1 MPERAKF
8 APMISGVFF
17 ALPATIA
24 MNCDSVVRAD
34 TPCVEQPPQ
43 PVAERPYRIVPYGYW
58 ACHQCHAMRTEVLLW
73 TARYDRAN
81 GRKCWSLVDA
91 NGRDV
96 TAAHVRAAAAPEPAP
111 TLSSKL
117 ASLWADFTGAWPKT
131 TFWADLTGAPPK
143 ATPES
148 KAPQISA
155 PNPSHKTQI
164 KSANADNGV
173 REGQRSSGEGH
184 VERRVSSVPPELER
198 DPLFQEFLRWRERE
212 KIMKTFSPPP
222 STQ

>member
-17 ALPATIA
+17 ALPATIVV
-24 MNCDSVVRAD
+24 NCCVARAD

-43 PVAERPYRIVPYGYW
+43 PVAERPHQVAPYGYR
-58 ACHQCHAMRTEVLLW
+58 ACHECHAMGREILLW
-73 TARYDRAN
+73 TVRYDRAN

-96 TAAHVRAAAAPEPAP
+96 TAAHLRAPAMPPP

-117 ASLWADFTGAWPKT
+117 ASLWADFAGAWPKAT
-131 TFWADLTGAPPK
+131 LWANLTGAPPK

-148 KAPQISA
+148 NAPQIGA
-155 PNPSHKTQI
+155 LNPPRKNQSKA
-164 KSANADNGV
+164 ANADKTDSSV
-173 REGQRSSGEGH
+173 RGSQRSDGEGRA
-184 VERRVSSVPPELER
+184 EKPISSAPTELER
-198 DPLFQEFLRWRERE
+198 DPQFQEFLRWRERQN
-212 KIMKTFSPPP
+212 IMKTFSPPP
-222 STQ
+222 SAQ